1 MRDLIK
7 DISTITTIPADALE
21 KLVTKGEWCICDY
34 VEDTILGK
42 DSKVVEINIGL
53 GVISIVIDSDRLIYR
68 FIPSEKLEESVIN
81 TVKNETNPLK
91 KSIEKSLVNKITNVY
106 KELL

>member
-7 DISTITTIPADALE
+7 DISTITTIPTESLE

-42 DSKVVEINIGL
+42 DSKVVEINIGI
-53 GVISIVIDSDRLIYR
+53 GTISIIMDNDRLIYR
-68 FIPSEKLEESVIN
+68 FIPSERLEELVID

-91 KSIEKSLVNKITNVY
+91 KTIEKSLVNKITNVY